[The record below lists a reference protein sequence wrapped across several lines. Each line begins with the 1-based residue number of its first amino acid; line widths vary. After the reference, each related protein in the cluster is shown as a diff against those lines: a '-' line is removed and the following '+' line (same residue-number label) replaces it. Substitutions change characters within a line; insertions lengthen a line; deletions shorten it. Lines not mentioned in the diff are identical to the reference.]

1 VVVTEKIKS
10 LTNKGMDKMF
20 GTTYTGGIVYR
31 SASEINSAMGRVYG
45 HMSLAVIVSMIVSYF
60 VGTSPELLAFFF
72 TGIMKWI
79 VIFSPLV
86 AIFGVAMILGNN
98 PSKGVAQLCLHG
110 FAALMGLSFATIFAV
125 FTMGS
130 IVSAFMGAAILFGVM
145 SGYGYFTK
153 QSLDSLGKFMFVGLI
168 AIIIASIVNIFIG
181 STVMQ
186 MVISALA
193 IIIFLGL
200 TAYDTQK
207 IREELSIETN
217 DSAEVRGA
225 LTLYMDFINL
235 FINLLQL
242 FGDKK

>member
-1 VVVTEKIKS
+1 
-10 LTNKGMDKMF
+10 MF
-20 GTTYTGGIVYR
+20 GTNYTGGDVLSYR

-45 HMSLAVIVSMIVSYF
+45 HMSFAVIISMMVSYF

-72 TGIMKWI
+72 TGVLKWI
-79 VIFSPLV
+79 VIFAPLV
-86 AIFGVAMILGNN
+86 AIFGISYVLGNN
-98 PSKGVAQLCLHG
+98 PSKRVAELCLWG

-130 IVSAFMGAAILFGVM
+130 IVSAFMGAAILFAVM
-145 SGYGYFTK
+145 SVYGYFTK

-207 IREELSIETN
+207 IREELSVETS
-217 DSAEVRGA
+217 DVAEVRGA

-242 FGDKK
+242 FGDRK

>member
-1 VVVTEKIKS
+1 
-10 LTNKGMDKMF
+10 MF
-20 GTTYTGGIVYR
+20 GTTYTGGMSYR

-60 VGTSPELLAFFF
+60 VGSSPELLQFFF
-72 TGIMKWI
+72 TGVLKWI
-79 VIFSPLV
+79 VIFAPLV
-86 AIFGVAMILGNN
+86 AIFGISMILANN

-145 SGYGYFTK
+145 SAYGYFTK
-153 QSLDSLGKFMFVGLI
+153 QSLDSVGKWMFVGLI
-168 AIIIASIVNIFIG
+168 AIIIASIINIFIG

-200 TAYDTQK
+200 TAYDTQR
-207 IREELSIETN
+207 IREEVSVDTTDVVEI
-217 DSAEVRGA
+217 RGA
-225 LTLYMDFINL
+225 LSLYMNFINL
-235 FINLLQL
+235 FINLLNL
-242 FGDKK
+242 FGDRK

>member
-1 VVVTEKIKS
+1 MEYAI
-10 LTNKGMDKMF
+10 
-20 GTTYTGGIVYR
+20 YR

-45 HMSLAVIVSMIVSYF
+45 HMSLAVIVSMLVSYF
-60 VGTSPELLAFFF
+60 VGTSPELLQFFF
-72 TGIMKWI
+72 TGVMKWI
-79 VIFSPLV
+79 VIFAPLV
-86 AIFGVAMILGNN
+86 AIFAITFAMEKV
-98 PSKGVAQLCLHG
+98 SKQGAQLMLHG

-130 IVSAFMGAAILFGVM
+130 IVSAFMGAAILFAVM

-153 QSLDSLGKFMFVGLI
+153 QNLDSLGKFMFVGLI
-168 AIIIASIVNIFIG
+168 AIVIASVVNIFIG

-186 MVISALA
+186 TVISALA

-207 IREELSIETN
+207 IREEVSYNN
-217 DSAEVRGA
+217 DGVAEVRGA

-242 FGDKK
+242 FGDRK

>member
-1 VVVTEKIKS
+1 
-10 LTNKGMDKMF
+10 MF
-20 GTTYTGGIVYR
+20 GTSYTGGIAYR
-31 SASEINSAMGRVYG
+31 SASEVNSAMGRVYG
-45 HMSLAVIVSMIVSYF
+45 HMSLAVIVSMFVSYY
-60 VGTSPELLAFFF
+60 VGSSPELLAFFF
-72 TGIMKWI
+72 TGWMKWI
-79 VIFSPLV
+79 VIFSPLA
-86 AIFGVAMILGNN
+86 AIFGVSYVLGNN
-98 PSKGVAQLCLHG
+98 PSKSTAQLCLHG

-207 IREELSIETN
+207 IREELSVQAS
-217 DSAEVRGA
+217 DVAEVRGA

-242 FGDKK
+242 FGDRK

>member
-1 VVVTEKIKS
+1 
-10 LTNKGMDKMF
+10 MF
-20 GTTYTGGIVYR
+20 GTSYTGGMLSYR
-31 SASEINSAMGRVYG
+31 SAEEINSAMGRVYG
-45 HMSLAVIVSMIVSYF
+45 HMSLAVVVSMLVSYF
-60 VGTSPELLAFFF
+60 VGTTPELLAFFF
-72 TGIMKWI
+72 TGVMKWI

-86 AIFGVAMILGNN
+86 AIFGVGYVLGNN
-98 PSKGVAQLCLHG
+98 PSKSVAQLCLHG

-145 SGYGYFTK
+145 SFYGYFTK
-153 QSLDSLGKFMFVGLI
+153 RSLDSMGKFMIVGLI
-168 AIIIASIVNIFIG
+168 AILIASIVNIFIG

-200 TAYDTQK
+200 TAYDTQR
-207 IREELSIETN
+207 IREELSVDTTPA
-217 DSAEVRGA
+217 AEVSGA

-235 FINLLQL
+235 FLNLLQL
-242 FGDKK
+242 FGDRK

>member
-1 VVVTEKIKS
+1 MLE
-10 LTNKGMDKMF
+10 
-20 GTTYTGGIVYR
+20 TTYQNGMSYR

-45 HMSLAVIVSMIVSYF
+45 HMSVAVIVSMFVSYF
-60 VGTSPELLAFFF
+60 VGSSPELLAFFF
-72 TGIMKWI
+72 TGVLKWI
-79 VIFSPLV
+79 VIFAPLA
-86 AIFGVAMILGNN
+86 AIFGVSYVLGNN
-98 PSKGVAQLCLHG
+98 PSRGVAQLCLHG

-130 IVSAFMGAAILFGVM
+130 IVSAFMGAAVLFGVM

-153 QSLDSLGKFMFVGLI
+153 QSLDSMGKFMIVGLI
-168 AIIIASIVNIFIG
+168 AICIASIVNIFIG

-217 DSAEVRGA
+217 DSAEIRGA

-235 FINLLQL
+235 FINLL
-242 FGDKK
+242 DRKSVV

>member
-1 VVVTEKIKS
+1 
-10 LTNKGMDKMF
+10 MF
-20 GTTYTGGIVYR
+20 GTNYTSGGVLSYR

-45 HMSLAVIVSMIVSYF
+45 HMSLAVVVSMLVSYF
-60 VGTSPELLAFFF
+60 VGTSPELLQFFF
-72 TGIMKWI
+72 TGVLKWI
-79 VIFSPLV
+79 VIFAPLA
-86 AIFGVAMILGNN
+86 AIFGVSYVLGNN

-125 FTMGS
+125 FNMGS

-145 SGYGYFTK
+145 SVYGYFTK
-153 QSLDSLGKFMFVGLI
+153 KDLSSMGQMMFVGLI

-181 STVMQ
+181 STVLQ

-200 TAYDTQK
+200 TAYDTQQ
-207 IREELSIETN
+207 IREAVSVDT
-217 DSAEVRGA
+217 SPAVEVTGA

-235 FINLLQL
+235 FLNLLQL
-242 FGDKK
+242 FGERK

>member
-1 VVVTEKIKS
+1 
-10 LTNKGMDKMF
+10 MF
-20 GTTYTGGIVYR
+20 GANYMDDGIVNYR
-31 SASEINSAMGRVYG
+31 SAEEVNSAMGRVYG

-60 VGTSPELLAFFF
+60 VGTSPELLQFFF
-72 TGIMKWI
+72 TGVMKWI
-79 VIFSPLV
+79 VIFAPLV
-86 AIFGVAMILGNN
+86 AIFGIGFILGNN
-98 PSKGVAQLCLHG
+98 PSKSVAQLCLHG
-110 FAALMGLSFATIFAV
+110 FAALMGLSFATIFAI

-153 QSLDSLGKFMFVGLI
+153 KDLSGVGQFMIIGLI
-168 AIIIASIVNIFIG
+168 AICIASIVNIFIG

-200 TAYDTQK
+200 TAYDTQQ
-207 IREELSIETN
+207 IREMVSV
-217 DSAEVRGA
+217 DSSPAVEVTGA

-242 FGDKK
+242 FGDKKE

>member
-1 VVVTEKIKS
+1 
-10 LTNKGMDKMF
+10 MF
-20 GTTYTGGIVYR
+20 GTTYTGGITYR

-45 HMSLAVIVSMIVSYF
+45 HMSLAIIVSMIVSYF
-60 VGTSPELLAFFF
+60 VGTSPELLQFFF
-72 TGIMKWI
+72 TGVMKWI
-79 VIFSPLV
+79 VILLPLA
-86 AIFGVAMILGNN
+86 AIFGVSMVLANN

-153 QSLDSLGKFMFVGLI
+153 QSLDSLGKFLFVGLI

-207 IREELSIETN
+207 IREELSVEAG
-217 DSAEVRGA
+217 DVVEVRGA

-235 FINLLQL
+235 FLNLLNL
-242 FGDKK
+242 FGDRK

>member
-1 VVVTEKIKS
+1 
-10 LTNKGMDKMF
+10 MF
-20 GTTYTGGIVYR
+20 GANYTDGGVLSYR
-31 SASEINSAMGRVYG
+31 SAGEINSAMGRVYG
-45 HMSLAVIVSMIVSYF
+45 HMSLAVIVSMLVSYF
-60 VGTSPELLAFFF
+60 VGTSPALLAFFF
-72 TGIMKWI
+72 TGVLKWI
-79 VIFSPLV
+79 VIFAPLA
-86 AIFGVAMILGNN
+86 AIFGVSYVLGNN

-110 FAALMGLSFATIFAV
+110 FAALMGLSFAAIFAI

-145 SGYGYFTK
+145 SGYGYFT
-153 QSLDSLGKFMFVGLI
+153 QRSLDSLGKFMFVGLI
-168 AIIIASIVNIFIG
+168 AICIASIVNIFIG

-200 TAYDTQK
+200 TAYDTQR
-207 IREELSIETN
+207 IREELSVDTTPA
-217 DSAEVRGA
+217 AEVSGA

-242 FGDKK
+242 FGDRK

>member
-1 VVVTEKIKS
+1 
-10 LTNKGMDKMF
+10 MF
-20 GTTYTGGIVYR
+20 GTSYTGGIAYR

-45 HMSLAVIVSMIVSYF
+45 HMSLAVIVSMFVSYF
-60 VGTSPELLAFFF
+60 VGSSPELLQFFF
-72 TGIMKWI
+72 TGILKWI
-79 VIFSPLV
+79 VIFAPLV
-86 AIFGVAMILGNN
+86 AIFGVSYVLGNN

-153 QSLDSLGKFMFVGLI
+153 RSLDSLGKFMFVGLI
-168 AIIIASIVNIFIG
+168 AIIIASVVNIFIG

-207 IREELSIETN
+207 IREELSVETS

-242 FGDKK
+242 FGDRK

>member
-1 VVVTEKIKS
+1 
-10 LTNKGMDKMF
+10 MF
-20 GTTYTGGIVYR
+20 GTTYTGGIEYR

-45 HMSLAVIVSMIVSYF
+45 HMSLAVIVSMFVSYF
-60 VGTSPELLAFFF
+60 VGTSPALLAFFF
-72 TGIMKWI
+72 TGVMKWI
-79 VIFSPLV
+79 VIFAPLA
-86 AIFGVAMILGNN
+86 AIFGVAMVLGNN

-125 FTMGS
+125 FNMGS

-145 SGYGYFTK
+145 STYGYFTK
-153 QSLDSLGKFMFVGLI
+153 KDLSGFGSLLFVGLI

-200 TAYDTQK
+200 TAYDTQR
-207 IREELSIETN
+207 IREELSVETN

-242 FGDKK
+242 FGERK

>member
-1 VVVTEKIKS
+1 
-10 LTNKGMDKMF
+10 MF
-20 GTTYTGGIVYR
+20 GTGYTGGIAYR
-31 SASEINSAMGRVYG
+31 SADEINSAMGRVYG
-45 HMSLAVIVSMIVSYF
+45 HMSLAVVVSMMVSYL
-60 VGTSPELLAFFF
+60 VGTTPELLAFFF
-72 TGIMKWI
+72 TGVLKWI
-79 VIFSPLV
+79 VIFAPLAAV
-86 AIFGVAMILGNN
+86 FGVSYLLANN
-98 PSKGVAQLCLHG
+98 PSKSIAQLCLHG

-130 IVSAFMGAAILFGVM
+130 IVSAFMGAAILFAVM

-168 AIIIASIVNIFIG
+168 AICIASIVNIFIG

-207 IREELSIETN
+207 IREELSVDT
-217 DSAEVRGA
+217 SPAAEVSGA

-242 FGDKK
+242 FGDRK

>member
-1 VVVTEKIKS
+1 
-10 LTNKGMDKMF
+10 MF
-20 GTTYTGGIVYR
+20 GANYSNGGVLNYR

-45 HMSLAVIVSMIVSYF
+45 HMSLAVIVSMFVSYF
-60 VGTSPELLAFFF
+60 VGSSPELLAFFF
-72 TGIMKWI
+72 TGVMKWV

-145 SGYGYFTK
+145 SVYGYFTK
-153 QSLDSLGKFMFVGLI
+153 KSLDSVGKFMFVGLI

-207 IREELSIETN
+207 IREELSVETS
-217 DSAEVRGA
+217 DVAEVRGA

-242 FGDKK
+242 FGDRK